1 VVKLVLV
8 SRILLGLIF
17 LSAGINGLVVFFGFS
32 PIFPT
37 SPKAMEL
44 FRFKYLDREIHRGPL
59 RLVTSFQSVTLA
71 INMLAPLVVNI
82 LLFHIFVD
90 PSLLPLGLL
99 VTRTRKL
106 SVVEVPGKFPG
117 IVEPRVKKQPS
128 KKKRYHHLTSWNS
141 DNGGPGV
148 FRWVITRPAPTQKRR
163 DPFVTRGAAFFLL
176 EGVSYLT
183 STADMQNPRRY
194 PLW

>member
-99 VTRTRKL
+99 VT
-106 SVVEVPGKFPG
+106 
-117 IVEPRVKKQPS
+117 
-128 KKKRYHHLTSWNS
+128 
-141 DNGGPGV
+141 
-148 FRWVITRPAPTQKRR
+148 
-163 DPFVTRGAAFFLL
+163 LL
-176 EGVSYLT
+176 ESYLLWRYRENFRELLNRG
-183 STADMQNPRRY
+183 SKSNPQRKNATIT
-194 PLW
+194 